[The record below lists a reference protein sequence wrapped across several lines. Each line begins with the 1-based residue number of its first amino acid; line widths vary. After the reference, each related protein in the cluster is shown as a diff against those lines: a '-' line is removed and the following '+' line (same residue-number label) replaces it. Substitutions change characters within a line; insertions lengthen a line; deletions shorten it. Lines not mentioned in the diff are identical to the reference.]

1 MQTINKMTTI
11 IRYIETSDRARY
23 YDTKFSLDV
32 DHALVKSQIGRLS
45 RKRENQ
51 LWTFAATK
59 EELITVEN
67 LEPKVITIDGN
78 DIIFDSNSDKSELFE
93 VHPSPWVNLKIGKNF
108 NGRPKLL
115 EPRSVRCTIHPS
127 IDMTNYLSNVLKG
140 KLSGRGLYKLIR
152 LGIENRAAISI
163 PDELRGKK
171 AHDYSVRLTQAEYA
185 ALDTFRLPNE
195 SNLQLTLRL
204 IYTGSKYF

>member
-1 MQTINKMTTI
+1 MTTI
-11 IRYIETSDRARY
+11 VRFIETENRARY
-23 YDTKFSLDV
+23 YDTNFLLEV

-45 RKRENQ
+45 RKRENK

-59 EELITVEN
+59 EALVAVEN
-67 LEPKVITIDGN
+67 LEPKNIAIDGN
-78 DIIFDSNSDKSELFE
+78 DIIFDSDSESAEIFE

-115 EPRSVRCTIHPS
+115 EPRSQRCTIHPS
-127 IDMTNYLSNVLKG
+127 LKMSNYLSKVLG
-140 KLSGRGLYKLIR
+140 KISGKGLYTLIR

-185 ALDTFRLPNE
+185 ALDALRLPNE
-195 SNLQLTLRL
+195 SNLQLTLRA
-204 IYTGSKYF
+204 IFTGSKYI